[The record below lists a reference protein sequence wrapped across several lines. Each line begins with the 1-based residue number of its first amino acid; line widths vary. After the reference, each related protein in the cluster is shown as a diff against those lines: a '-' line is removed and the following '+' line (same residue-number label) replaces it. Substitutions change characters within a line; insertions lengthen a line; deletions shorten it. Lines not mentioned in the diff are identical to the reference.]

1 MCRYADVQIC
11 RLGRYD
17 GGQEKK
23 GKKADDYLIIGFFII
38 RTSAH
43 THIL

>member
-1 MCRYADVQIC
+1 VQIF

-17 GGQEKK
+17 GGQEKN
-23 GKKADDYLIIGFFII
+23 KKADDYLIIGFFII

-43 THIL
+43 LKAI